1 MTIEVEGPDGSIVE
15 FPDGT
20 ADDVINNVMRQT
32 FGGPEQPSEPVKTT
46 AKTERLS
53 PLDQAKAER
62 DAYYS
67 SGIYAGDYNP
77 LGAIARSIDAGASAA
92 QSSPLFGWGDEA
104 VAGLRSLAGNTDYAT
119 AQAQEDARKQAMRQ
133 QNPIASIAG
142 DIGGGLVTARAIPSL
157 SAGRSVPFLGR
168 TVPAAAEAATYGA
181 VTGAGEASPGE
192 RGTGA
197 LIGGAVGGATGALA
211 TKVADAL
218 ASRAAR
224 NTANAAAPTAL
235 ELKDTSQALYR
246 AADQSGVG
254 VAQPA
259 ADRLLQNLEL
269 SAGRLNEKL
278 RPRTAGIVEDINSL
292 KGKPMDLQTFHEL
305 RQQIDKAAKGA
316 DATDEMYLT
325 RMRDLINNFADNAQP
340 NQLTGPK
347 QGMEMFREADS
358 LWRKRAKTQK
368 IEDLFDLADVQSET
382 YSQSG
387 MANAIRLKSKEL
399 YTQIVKGKE
408 KSFNKEEVEL
418 IRKLAKGEMSP
429 RVLKLAAKF
438 APRGVV
444 SIGSGLG
451 VGAAAGS
458 LLGPVGTA
466 LGAVVPAAIGQGAGT
481 LVDRAAAN
489 GLRSLQTATA
499 TGNAPVL
506 RALSQNVNPLLQPIG
521 SVAAS
526 QAVRSR

>member
-1 MTIEVEGPDGSIVE
+1 MPIQIEAPDGSIVE

-20 ADDVINNVMRQT
+20 SDDVITNSMRQT
-32 FGGPEQPSEPVKTT
+32 FGGPEQTSEPVKTT

-92 QSSPLFGWGDEA
+92 QSAPLFGWGDEA
-104 VAGLRSLAGNTDYAT
+104 IAGLRSLAGNTDYAT

-142 DIGGGLVTARAIPSL
+142 DIGGGLVTARAI
-157 SAGRSVPFLGR
+157 RSVPFLGR

-181 VTGAGEASPGE
+181 VTGAGEARPGE

-197 LIGGAVGGATGALA
+197 LIGGVVGGATGALA

-278 RPRTAGIVEDINSL
+278 RPRTAGIVEDINAL

-444 SIGSGLG
+444 SAGAGLG
-451 VGAAAGS
+451 IGATAGS
-458 LLGPVGTA
+458 LLGGPVG
-466 LGAVVPAAIGQGAGT
+466 GAIAAAVPAAVGQGAGM
-481 LVDRAAAN
+481 LVDRAATN
-489 GLRSLQTATA
+489 GLRSLQTAVS